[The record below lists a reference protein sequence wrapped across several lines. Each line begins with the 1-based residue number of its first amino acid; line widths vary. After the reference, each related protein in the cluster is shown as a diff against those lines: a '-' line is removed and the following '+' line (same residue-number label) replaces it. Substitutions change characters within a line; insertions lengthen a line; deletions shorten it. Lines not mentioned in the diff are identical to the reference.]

1 MDPDEAAAQMRVA
14 YDSVVGGKW
23 REVVHAAQA
32 PFALG
37 TGQSGW

>member
-1 MDPDEAAAQMRVA
+1 MRAA
-14 YDSVVGGKW
+14 YESVVGGKW

-37 TGQSGW
+37 GRRRSGRPGAL